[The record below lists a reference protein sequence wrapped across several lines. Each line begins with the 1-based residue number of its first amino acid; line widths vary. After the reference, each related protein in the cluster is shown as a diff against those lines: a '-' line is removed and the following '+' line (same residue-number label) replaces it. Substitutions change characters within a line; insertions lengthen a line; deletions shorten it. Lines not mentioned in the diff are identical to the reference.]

1 MHGDDN
7 DVWTDALGALTA
19 RNAPDARTG
28 VPETGAAAGEVR
40 ALDELP
46 ETEIYEAC
54 KPVDRDPFCLSIYT
68 NGPANVHPAYTYYQY
83 VADDGS
89 GMIFD
94 IVYAFFV
101 VRVRG
106 RNLLP
111 VIHAIK
117 SKKCVFIQQYQRRA
131 HWREP
136 GKKDTVIEKIE
147 ITHQP
152 SARAAMLERGG
163 VPGLEPEA
171 EKK

>member
-19 RNAPDARTG
+19 PDARTG
-28 VPETGAAAGEVR
+28 VPETSGAAGEVL
-40 ALDELP
+40 ALDDLP
-46 ETEIYEAC
+46 ETEIYQAY
-54 KPVDRDPFCLSIYT
+54 KARDKDPFCLSVYT
-68 NGPANVHPAYTYYQY
+68 NGPANVHPAYQYYQY

-89 GMIFD
+89 GLIFD

-101 VRVRG
+101 VRARG

-111 VIHAIK
+111 VVHAVK

-147 ITHQP
+147 IVHQP
-152 SARAAMLERGG
+152 SARVAMLERGG
-163 VPGLEPEA
+163 VPALEPEA
-171 EKK
+171 GKK